1 MVISKGWI
9 TLHKGFMVFLTT
21 IVLFSFVFSCF
32 GEEAD
37 AFDGNINQEILID
50 DYGAVYCNSV
60 LKSFPSEQSITDYQV
75 APHTTRI
82 GNSAFDCNN
91 SLRSVSIPESVF
103 MIESGAF
110 ASSVVESVA
119 LSDGL
124 LIIGEDAFAQC
135 HNLTDLTLP
144 DGLYAIGRD
153 AFVECCELTS
163 ITIPSSVR
171 YIGTGAFAKTSIHDI
186 YFKTIYCCVEDLFL
200 CHTASSTKNVTVHF
214 PKSCEN
220 DEIGD
225 VDSII
230 AALHNVSDLRIV
242 YDLDDDLEE

>member
-9 TLHKGFMVFLTT
+9 TLHKGFVVFLTT

-60 LKSFPSEQSITDYQV
+60 LKSFPSKQSIADYQV

-82 GNSAFDCNN
+82 GESAFACNN
-91 SLRSVSIPESVF
+91 SLRSVSIPESVS
-103 MIESGAF
+103 MIEIEAF
-110 ASSVVESVA
+110 AGSVVESVT
-119 LSDGL
+119 LSGGL
-124 LIIGEDAFAQC
+124 LIIDEYAFAQC
-135 HNLTDLTLP
+135 HNLRDLTLP
-144 DGLYAIGRD
+144 DGLYAIGRG

-171 YIGTGAFAKTSIHDI
+171 YIGDEAFAKTSIHDI
-186 YFKTIYCCVEDLFL
+186 YFKTIDCCVEYLFL
-200 CHTASSTKNVTVHF
+200 SHAASTKNVTVHF

-242 YDLDDDLEE
+242 YDVDDDL